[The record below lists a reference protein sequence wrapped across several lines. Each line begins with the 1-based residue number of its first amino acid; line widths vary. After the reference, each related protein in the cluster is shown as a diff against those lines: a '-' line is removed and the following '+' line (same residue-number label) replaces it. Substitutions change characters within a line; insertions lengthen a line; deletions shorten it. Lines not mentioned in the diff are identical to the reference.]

1 MDEKLYLA
9 KTKTGFT
16 LLNEVSLSYLE
27 TKLVFS
33 LNDLVDAS
41 SLQVGEELKRPLRI
55 KTKEQN
61 FYSSLSKKKESDFLI
76 TIQRIV

>member
-33 LNDLVDAS
+33 LNDLVGAS

-61 FYSSLSKKKESDFLI
+61 FYSSLSKRKEIDFLI